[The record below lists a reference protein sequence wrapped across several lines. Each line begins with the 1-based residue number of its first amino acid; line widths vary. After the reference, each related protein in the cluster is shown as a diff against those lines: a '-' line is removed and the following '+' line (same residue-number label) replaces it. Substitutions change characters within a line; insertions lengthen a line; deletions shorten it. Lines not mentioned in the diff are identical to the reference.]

1 MGVAARYAWINRI
14 VITEL
19 IRKSLSTIF
28 HQDDSQLVVDISH
41 NIILPEHE
49 MNIHRKGATP
59 AYAGQ
64 IALIPGSMGDHSY
77 VAVGKGH
84 ADWLWS
90 CSHGAGR
97 AERRQAMRSKK
108 VEYDKVNLPW
118 QCITLKEE
126 RLREEAPTAY
136 KPITPVIKAQQ
147 NAGLIQ
153 TVVKLKPWVTF
164 KV

>member
-1 MGVAARYAWINRI
+1 
-14 VITEL
+14 
-19 IRKSLSTIF
+19 
-28 HQDDSQLVVDISH
+28 
-41 NIILPEHE
+41 

-64 IALIPGSMGDHSY
+64 IALILGSMGDHSY
-77 VAVGKGH
+77 VAVDKGH

-90 CSHGAGR
+90 CLHGAGR
-97 AERRQAMRSKK
+97 AERRQAMCSKK

-136 KPITPVIKAQQ
+136 KPITPVIEVQQ

-153 TVVKLKPWVTF
+153 TVVKLKPWITF